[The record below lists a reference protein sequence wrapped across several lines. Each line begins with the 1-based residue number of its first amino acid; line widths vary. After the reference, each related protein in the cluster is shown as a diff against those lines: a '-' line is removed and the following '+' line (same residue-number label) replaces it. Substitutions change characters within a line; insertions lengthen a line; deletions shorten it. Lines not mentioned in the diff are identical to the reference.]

1 MKVKYATKI
10 FRVLNIILGKII
22 YFKHL
27 FKIIDKALNILEI
40 TKRIQF
46 LERHKN
52 YLLHSSYKKIYIT
65 LIILLLP
72 RT

>member
-1 MKVKYATKI
+1 MKVKYTTKI
-10 FRVLNIILGKII
+10 FRVLNIILGKIV

-27 FKIIDKALNILEI
+27 FKITDKALNILEI

-52 YLLHSSYKKIYIT
+52 
-65 LIILLLP
+65 
-72 RT
+72 